1 MLTTRKHKQGFSLL
15 EVTVALAIIGLC
27 LTAILKVF
35 TSSTRS
41 VGLTSDYYKAMQIAE
56 SQMAMLLARSELVG
70 SSDGTVDDYYE
81 WQAEVSE
88 YEGGFNEPLLENSP
102 LTDYPQR
109 LKAYHFDVQVTWGG
123 NAERVYRLSTVRLGR

>member
-1 MLTTRKHKQGFSLL
+1 MLTPRKHKQGFSLL

-88 YEGGFNEPLLENSP
+88 DQAVIAARTLTELEVEEGKKGEVVGAICKALERLANII
-102 LTDYPQR
+102 LAQR
-109 LKAYHFDVQVTWGG
+109 LAKQ
-123 NAERVYRLSTVRLGR
+123 